1 MTVHDEPPHEDLAK
15 ELAKELTP
23 DLVAYDGSTDS
34 DLPCDGL
41 SLIASRHCKRAFLDR
56 AVPRDVLAEVLLA
69 AGQAPSGRNIQP
81 WRMTVVTGSPLDAL
95 TRTLCEGFDRGEPPR
110 PDCANRTPTL
120 DDIAAERAR
129 AALAG
134 VLRAKGHA
142 PDDPSAARAHLRD
155 NLHFYGA
162 PAALVCHVPGDA
174 VPGTFLEAGLFLQ
187 NVMLGLVARGLGSC
201 PQFSVA
207 GYADAL
213 RRKLDID
220 ADRLIVCTLAV
231 GYPDEAAPVNRFVP
245 QRARLEEYVHWS

>member
-1 MTVHDEPPHEDLAK
+1 MTVHDEPTCENPAKVLAQ
-15 ELAKELTP
+15 
-23 DLVAYDGSTDS
+23 DLVPYDGSADRDPRS
-34 DLPCDGL
+34 DGL

-56 AVPRDVLAEVLLA
+56 PVARDVLAEVLLA
-69 AGQAPSGRNIQP
+69 AGQAPSSRNIQP
-81 WRMTVVTGSPLDAL
+81 WRLTVVTGGPLDAL
-95 TRTLCEGFDRGEPPR
+95 VRTLCEGFDRGEQPR

-120 DDIAAERAR
+120 DDTAAERAR
-129 AALAG
+129 AALTG

-155 NLHFYGA
+155 NLRFYGA

-174 VPGTFLEAGLFLQ
+174 VSGTFLEAGLFLQ

-220 ADRLIVCTLAV
+220 ADRIIVCTMAV
-231 GYPDEAAPVNRFVP
+231 GYPDEAAPVNQFVP

>member
-1 MTVHDEPPHEDLAK
+1 MTVHDEPGYEALAVHD
-15 ELAKELTP
+15 EPGYENPAGEAVT
-23 DLVAYDGSTDS
+23 YDGVAGSG
-34 DLPCDGL
+34 PPYDGL

-56 AVPRDVLAEVLLA
+56 PVPRDVLAEVLLT
-69 AGQAPSGRNIQP
+69 AGQAPSSRNVQP

-95 TRTLCEGFDRGEPPR
+95 TRTLCEGFDRGERPR
-110 PDCANRTPTL
+110 PDCPNRTPTL
-120 DDIAAERAR
+120 DHTAAERAR
-129 AALAG
+129 TALSG

-142 PDDPSAARAHLRD
+142 PDDAS
-155 NLHFYGA
+155 
-162 PAALVCHVPGDA
+162 AALVCHVPGDA

-220 ADRLIVCTLAV
+220 ADRIIVCTMAV

-245 QRARLEEYVHWS
+245 TRARLEEYVHWS